1 MPPGQQYTSGGWQP
15 PPPPAYNSGPYKS
28 FN

>member
-1 MPPGQQYTSGGWQP
+1 MPPGQQYTSGGWQS

-28 FN
+28 YN